1 MNKFPR
7 KPSPSKTSSSIDRIT
22 CCKLYTCSLHHEL
35 LTSYAIEY
43 DTNTTFTNTD
53 TSTVIYNTSPT
64 AEVPPQLRKLVRL
77 VARAFFQP
85 QHIVVLDIL
94 SMYPW

>member
-1 MNKFPR
+1 MQ
-7 KPSPSKTSSSIDRIT
+7 
-22 CCKLYTCSLHHEL
+22 L
-35 LTSYAIEY
+35 EY
-43 DTNTTFTNTD
+43 DTNSIFINTD
-53 TSTVIYNTSPT
+53 TSTVMYSPFPT